1 MESVILLFVIL
12 EVAFCNVSFWKVP
25 VFYVSFWKVSFCYV
39 SFWKAS
45 FNYVSFILLCHFRNC
60 HFAICHFGKCH
71 PAECEGASDFHQSGD
86 CVAIFCFISSNPFF
100 SLSSP
105 ILLFC
110 CWLLSNPRK
119 QYGGSI
125 EERAK
130 SFTVKLLTAVIN
142 LVLHC
147 LSLSV

>member
-1 MESVILLFVIL
+1 LLSVILESVILLCIIL
-12 EVAFCNVSFWKVP
+12 ESGILLC
-25 VFYVSFWKVSFCYV
+25 VFLESGILLCVIYSTLCHFGNCHFAVSFWKVSFCRMWRHLRF
-39 SFWKAS
+39 SS
-45 FNYVSFILLCHFRNC
+45 MRRLRCHILLHF
-60 HFAICHFGKCH
+60 IQ
-71 PAECEGASDFHQSGD
+71 PL
-86 CVAIFCFISSNPFF
+86 FF

-130 SFTVKLLTAVIN
+130 SLTLKPLTAVIN

-147 LSLSV
+147 LSLSA